1 MADQVDM
8 EDQEIDAESQ
18 FYMARALKALRIH
31 HRAKKEEVAQFLGVS
46 VETVKVL
53 EKGGVYLTNG
63 DIFKYADFFRVPV
76 PIIICLEEH
85 IRSMNNETRFLE
97 IEFSKA
103 ELKKDEEQ

>member
-1 MADQVDM
+1 MEDQVD
-8 EDQEIDAESQ
+8 AEAQ

-31 HRAKKEEVAQFLGVS
+31 HRAKKKDVAEFLGVS
-46 VETVKVL
+46 VETVKIL

-85 IRSMNNETRFLE
+85 MRSMNDETRILE
-97 IEFSKA
+97 IEFPNA
-103 ELKKDEEQ
+103 ELEYKRKQ